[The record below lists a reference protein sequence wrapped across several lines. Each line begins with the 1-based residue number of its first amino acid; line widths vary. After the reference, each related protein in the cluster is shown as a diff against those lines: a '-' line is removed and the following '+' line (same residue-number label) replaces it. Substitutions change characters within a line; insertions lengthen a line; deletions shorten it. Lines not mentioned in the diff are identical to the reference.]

1 MIGNRHLE
9 RDHPGVI
16 RSALRENRL
25 VIFRLCSIRLR
36 RHGPFI
42 SCHIFVPLCFALSG
56 THLGSSFFSCA
67 ILEIND
73 IYRKP
78 LAKDVFDATASN
90 NNFFPF
96 EPYEFTSFTIATT
109 CCHHI
114 FHPNQQ
120 KLPKS
125 LGLFL
130 HSNSGAQKQPPSR
143 RFRRWYTTSAKMR

>member
-1 MIGNRHLE
+1 MGNRHVE
-9 RDHPGVI
+9 RDHLGVI
-16 RSALRENRL
+16 RSALRENRF

-42 SCHIFVPLCFALSG
+42 SCHIFLPLCFALSG
-56 THLGSSFFSCA
+56 THLGSSFFCVLSLRSMTSIEN
-67 ILEIND
+67 ILPKTFLMQHYPTTIF
-73 IYRKP
+73 
-78 LAKDVFDATASN
+78 L
-90 NNFFPF
+90 PF

-114 FHPNQQ
+114 LHPNQQ